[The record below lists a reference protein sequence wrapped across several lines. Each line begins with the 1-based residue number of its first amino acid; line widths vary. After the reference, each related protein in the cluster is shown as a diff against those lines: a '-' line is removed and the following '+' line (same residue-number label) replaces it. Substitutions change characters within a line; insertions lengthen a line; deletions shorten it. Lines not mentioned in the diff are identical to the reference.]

1 MHATLFRN
9 LRLRQILVR
18 RKNIKC
24 LTSTLLDMN
33 TELFL
38 CYQLPMLIIVVTILI
53 LNPVTN
59 TYSLPR
65 APCDDRHVRA
75 VYECD
80 ICDSSE
86 DAAAWLHTR

>member
-1 MHATLFRN
+1 
-9 LRLRQILVR
+9 
-18 RKNIKC
+18 
-24 LTSTLLDMN
+24 
-33 TELFL
+33 
-38 CYQLPMLIIVVTILI
+38 MLIIVVTILI